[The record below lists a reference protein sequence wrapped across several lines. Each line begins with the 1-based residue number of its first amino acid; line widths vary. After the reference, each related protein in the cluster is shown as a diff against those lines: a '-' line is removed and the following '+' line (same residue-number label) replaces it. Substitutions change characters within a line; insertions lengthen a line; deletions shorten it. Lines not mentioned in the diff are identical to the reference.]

1 MLAVFTNKVFEL
13 SLMILEIL
21 ILRQGWKRPTFY
33 QFISSSSLKIFLTIA
48 VSFLGQAL
56 SAQNSVSDSLRR
68 IVSLQRH
75 DSTELNALLNL
86 SFELSR
92 NDPPNAKVYAHQAVK
107 LAQVLK
113 KDSRVA
119 NGYQYLVTLSQ
130 SSGQPDSALHY
141 LKLMENLV
149 QSNPSISKIKISYN
163 QAAGLFFKNQGQ
175 YSKALPYMLETLKL
189 LPYENENRAGLL
201 LNLGN
206 TFYELGDYK
215 NAMTNHLQSLTLFEK
230 LNSKRGQSFCL
241 QSLGND
247 FFELGQYAAAKKYL
261 LQSEKIKR
269 ELGDKRGELS
279 SWMTLGSVY
288 QQTNKPEISMNY
300 FKKALVRAR
309 ELKLVTEES
318 QILFNLGSLLKTIKK
333 PDEASKRF
341 SEGLLLAR
349 QLGDSSLVS
358 RIKTYIV
365 AMQTD
370 MEKEKVVE
378 QTLLDNIEISLE
390 KGALSNTAEGH
401 FELAR
406 WYESRKQFDKA
417 LENLKKGQQLNDSL
431 TGKEVILQIKNLEE
445 AYKSDKKE
453 KEIALLKKDQELQ
466 KLEVKRQQA
475 NTTIIAI
482 ALISVVIIS
491 IILVN
496 RYRVVNRTRR
506 LVEIERMRNTI
517 ARDLHDD
524 IGSTLSSINIIS
536 QMALQEQNARL
547 PDGQGNIATFQRIAQ
562 HASNMME
569 SMSDIVWSINPNN
582 DSGERV
588 ISKMKEF
595 TAEML
600 DPLDINYKFSGD
612 ETVDALELDV
622 TKRKN
627 LFLIFKEAIN
637 NAAKYSSATL
647 INIHFRKENNFINIH
662 IADNGKGFDIVNS
675 TKGNGLRNMKER
687 AENINAKLE
696 IISDMN
702 LGTTIALT
710 LPIT

>member
-1 MLAVFTNKVFEL
+1 MVCQESDNRYAKDKASRILFSSIYFGIMKVSF
-13 SLMILEIL
+13 
-21 ILRQGWKRPTFY
+21 
-33 QFISSSSLKIFLTIA
+33 TIA
-48 VSFLGQAL
+48 IIFSAQAL
-56 SAQNSVSDSLRR
+56 AAQTTVIDSLQH
-68 IVSLQRH
+68 IVSLQQY

-86 SFELSR
+86 SNEFLRKDLLKS
-92 NDPPNAKVYAHQAVK
+92 KVYAHQAVA
-107 LAQVLK
+107 LAQSLK
-113 KDSRVA
+113 KDNRVA
-119 NGYQYLVTLSQ
+119 NGYQYLVAISQ
-130 SSGQPDSALHY
+130 SSGKPDSAHY
-141 LKLMENLV
+141 YLGLMENLV
-149 QSNPSISKIKISYN
+149 KSNPSSSKIKISYN
-163 QAAGLFFKNQGQ
+163 QAAGLFYKNQGE
-175 YSKALPYMLETLKL
+175 YNKALPHMLDNLKM
-189 LPYENENRAGLL
+189 LPDENENRAGQL

-206 TFYELGDYK
+206 TYYSMGDYK
-215 NAMTNHLQSLTLFEK
+215 NAMTFHLQALTLFEK
-230 LNSKRGQSFCL
+230 LDSKRGQSFCL

-300 FKKALVRAR
+300 FNKALVRAR
-309 ELKLVTEES
+309 KLKLVTEES
-318 QILFNLGSLLKTIKK
+318 QILFNLGSLLKTTQKT
-333 PDEASKRF
+333 DEASKRF
-341 SEGLLLAR
+341 SEALLLAR

-358 RIKTYIV
+358 RIKTYVIS
-365 AMQTD
+365 MQTD
-370 MEKEKVVE
+370 IEKEKAVE
-378 QTLLDNIEISLE
+378 QTLLNNIEISLE

-401 FELAR
+401 FELAK
-406 WYESRKQFDKA
+406 WYESRKQFEKA
-417 LENLKKGQQLNDSL
+417 YENLRKGQQLNDSL
-431 TGKEVILQIKNLEE
+431 KGNEVVLQIKNLEE

-475 NTTIIAI
+475 NTSIIAI
-482 ALISVVIIS
+482 VLISVVIIS
-491 IILVN
+491 IVLVN

-506 LVEIERMRNTI
+506 LIEMERMRNTI

-536 QMALQEQNARL
+536 QMALQEKNACL

-562 HASNMME
+562 HTSNMME

-612 ETVDALELDV
+612 ETLDVLELDV

-637 NAAKYSSATL
+637 NAAKYSSATS
-647 INIHFRKENNFINIH
+647 INIHFRKENNFIHIH
-662 IADNGKGFDIVNS
+662 ISDNGKGFDIVNS

-687 AENINAKLE
+687 AENINSKLE
-696 IISDMN
+696 IISDIN
-702 LGTTIALT
+702 RGTTIGLT